1 MERAT
6 RMKDSDSLSGRC
18 GSENVDMSSKMH
30 VKIMHAVCERVLSK
44 MFNSLKLERSLK
56 DIYIIT

>member
-1 MERAT
+1 
-6 RMKDSDSLSGRC
+6 MKDSDSLSGRC